1 MAGNLERYLS
11 QQIPET
17 WKVADNQE
25 IGIGNF
31 TAFVKTRYG
40 YSKSSSA
47 ATTPLEDGS
56 FATDHIILNPLKL
69 QIEGEVAG
77 VFVKSNPVIKGFI
90 RDIALAAIPGKY
102 LPSWTQTQLSRV
114 KGMAVQSVD
123 VVKKIDGVW
132 GDTDQIYNM
141 FGNKSVNKLAQESF
155 LDELDKLMDSK
166 QVIQIEMPFRVFA
179 DMVITDFQVTYD
191 NILDQ
196 AISFKISAQQIRIVK
211 TVYRDAR
218 SLYKKGSARTA
229 GKENKGVNKTK
240 SVETSFLS
248 RIMGK

>member
-1 MAGNLERYLS
+1 MAGNLERYLT

-25 IGIGNF
+25 IGIGQF

-40 YSKSSSA
+40 YTKSNTA
-47 ATTPLEDGS
+47 TTTPLEDGS

-69 QIEGEVAG
+69 QIEGEVSA
-77 VFVKSNPVIKGFI
+77 VHVKRSPVVKGFI
-90 RDIALAAIPGKY
+90 RDVAVAAIPGKY

-114 KGMAVQSVD
+114 KGLAIQAVDIVR
-123 VVKKIDGVW
+123 KIDDIW
-132 GDTDQIYNM
+132 GDTDRIYNM
-141 FGNKSVNKLAQESF
+141 FGNKSVNKLAQEAF

-166 QVIQIEMPFRVFA
+166 QIIQIEMPFRVF
-179 DMVITDFQVTYD
+179 DNMVITEFQVLYD
-191 NILDQ
+191 NIIDE
-196 AISFKISAQQIRIVK
+196 AISFKLTAQQIRIVK
-211 TVYRDAR
+211 TIYRDAR
-218 SLYKKGSARTA
+218 SLYKKGSKRTE

-240 SVETSFLS
+240 PVETSFLS